1 MYLSKVWFGLFF
13 NVFTTYLSWATC
25 NVTVSS
31 YPKVPNVKKYIL
43 EDTCCDVYYISK
55 PGWIPS
61 LACFVT

>member
-13 NVFTTYLSWATC
+13 NAFTTYLSWATC

-43 EDTCCDVYYISK
+43 EDTGPFLEGVGGRNDILV
-55 PGWIPS
+55 
-61 LACFVT
+61 LDLL